1 MIKDIDNTKWKD
13 NVQRLVLYADF
24 MGFKS
29 RVYGSEHS
37 QLKELLDRFNTSWHN
52 KLKSLQNTGNLE
64 FIQFSDSILV
74 VTNEAN
80 PEMFELIT
88 KAAVSLV
95 HEALK
100 IQFGIKGVIAQGIFS
115 FDKENGIYFGKPLVD
130 AYLLHEEIK
139 YYGIVVHH
147 SAENIL
153 KNSLDINRNV
163 ESEDDEKENETKKL
177 LLPYTK
183 TDIFIEKG
191 KVSHYHLAWNMV
203 DFDLTSEKNIT
214 DECNSLLDAIEE
226 TVSGNPRQ
234 YIDRTRKVMD
244 NDKNYFEPNVSDI
257 SNKLDNE

>member
-163 ESEDDEKENETKKL
+163 ESEDDEK
-177 LLPYTK
+177 
-183 TDIFIEKG
+183 
-191 KVSHYHLAWNMV
+191 
-203 DFDLTSEKNIT
+203 
-214 DECNSLLDAIEE
+214 
-226 TVSGNPRQ
+226 
-234 YIDRTRKVMD
+234 
-244 NDKNYFEPNVSDI
+244 
-257 SNKLDNE
+257 